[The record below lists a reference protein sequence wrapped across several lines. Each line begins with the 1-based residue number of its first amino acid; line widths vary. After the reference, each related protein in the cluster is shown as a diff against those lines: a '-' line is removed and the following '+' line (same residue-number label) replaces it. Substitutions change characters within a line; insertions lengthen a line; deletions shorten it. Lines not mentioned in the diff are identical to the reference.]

1 MNRSLITR
9 LGNCDSIP
17 HPLPLEAHVDVF
29 KVVVPQAIL
38 HLGGGDAT
46 QPVASVMLLHL
57 VGHLHRCI
65 EQALGRVECLDKGT
79 LRKLDILWAEVEL
92 VLYLEVLVG
101 HSVWESET
109 GGECA
114 GLGIHFS
121 ELSGGRLKLSL
132 AGVRLV

>member
-1 MNRSLITR
+1 M
-9 LGNCDSIP
+9 
-17 HPLPLEAHVDVF
+17 DVF

-38 HLGGGDAT
+38 HLGGGDTT
-46 QPVASVMLLHL
+46 QPVASVVLLHL

-65 EQALGRVECLDKGT
+65 EQALGRTECLNKGT
-79 LRKLDILWAEVEL
+79 LCKLDILWAKVEL
-92 VLYLEVLVG
+92 VFYLEVLVG
-101 HSVWESET
+101 DPVWESET

-121 ELSGGRLKLSL
+121 ELRCGRLELSL